1 MFVDRPE
8 VATVLALVQKLS
20 IDVDLVCVIRSAF
33 SSQSMSLIVKTVF
46 VHFAPELVTTIP
58 ALVLNV
64 ITSISFAQMLRTV
77 PVHTV
82 VLSQSPINPVHLD
95 LSAALGAN
103 NYGCSRIMTLL

>member
-1 MFVDRPE
+1 MS
-8 VATVLALVQKLS
+8 S
-20 IDVDLVCVIRSAF
+20 IA
-33 SSQSMSLIVKTVF
+33 KTVF

-64 ITSISFAQMLRTV
+64 ITNISFAQMLRTV